1 MTTPIS
7 VQIDFH
13 STIQSVFGGKSTGIT
28 LNSPLTVRNLLNAV
42 CTSRE
47 RHERIFEDS
56 GQLRGDLTILRN
68 GRNIVFLAGLDT
80 ILDNGDKIAIFPPV
94 TGG

>member
-7 VQIDFH
+7 VQVDFH
-13 STIQSVFGGKSTGIT
+13 STIQKVFGRKSTGIT
-28 LNSPLTVRNLLNAV
+28 LSSPLTMRNLLNAL

-47 RHERIFEDS
+47 QRERIFEDT
-56 GQLRGDLTILRN
+56 GQLRNDLTILRN

-80 ILDNGDKIAIFPPV
+80 VLDNRDKIAIFPPV